1 MVPYPAAHFCWHI
14 RWIVINRNSQKRHW
28 VVLLKISFTKSIVT
42 TVFTM
47 KRDYCSA
54 PNLKI
59 YKKKQGLNT
68 FKNGQMKS
76 EGTKNDEFVII
87 FWTKVL
93 TVMPATGNQG
103 GHSPPPPHPIFG
115 RLVNP
120 IPTGK
125 GRLSPLGFFIF
136 RHHCLCGG
144 VQTL

>member
-28 VVLLKISFTKSIVT
+28 VVLLKISFTKSIVR

-47 KRDYCSA
+47 KRNYCSA

-93 TVMPATGNQG
+93 TVMPATGD
-103 GHSPPPPHPIFG
+103 PPIFG

-120 IPTGK
+120 ILIGEGQIIPNQTT
-125 GRLSPLGFFIF
+125 IWW
-136 RHHCLCGG
+136 LCRKSDPRKTSIGH
-144 VQTL
+144 LNW